1 MTRIAAAIALALV
14 AAPPASAGAPAP
26 SVVAS
31 AEPEGQTPHP
41 AIRPGDYPYLMFV
54 PRGYAVDPAERWP
67 LMIFLHGSGERGSDV
82 AKVATWGPPKVVA
95 GHPGTPMLIVSP
107 QLPEDADWDIATLD
121 RLLADI
127 RARYRVDPSRF
138 YLTGLSLG
146 GIASWRWAIAHP
158 QLFAAL
164 APVAAE
170 TPIRRACLLKD
181 LPIWA
186 FHGDDDGAVPVRGD
200 FEMVEAVRACKGSV
214 KPRLTVYPATDHF
227 SWIPA
232 YDDPAFWRWIG
243 EQRRVSGGK

>member
-1 MTRIAAAIALALV
+1 MTRMIAAALLAATAIAPGAAQQPQPPADA
-14 AAPPASAGAPAP
+14 AAPTASGQSPQPAYRA
-26 SVVAS
+26 
-31 AEPEGQTPHP
+31 
-41 AIRPGDYPYLMFV
+41 GDYPFLLFV
-54 PRGYAVDPAERWP
+54 PRGYDDDRRQTWP
-67 LMIFLHGSGERGSDV
+67 LMIFLHGSGERGADV
-82 AKVATWGPPKVVA
+82 QRVATWGPPKIVA
-95 GHPGTPMLIVSP
+95 QHPGTPMLIVSP
-107 QLPEDADWDIATLD
+107 QLPADADWDVATLD

-127 RARYRVDPSRF
+127 RRRYRVDPSRI

-158 QLFAAL
+158 DLFAAL

-186 FHGDDDGAVPVRGD
+186 FHGDDDGAVPVRGG

-232 YDDPAFWRWIG
+232 YDDPAFWRWIA
-243 EQRRVSGGK
+243 EQRRPAR